1 MYLLAMIGPLSQWQT
16 IGAIVVILGLLFI
29 LVLRKLRSSTR
40 NEEYIGSKSN
50 RPSRDVQQKR
60 TSNPSIIKV
69 ILGIFAVSLIIYI
82 IIGAFIPEKLLYPIK
97 NKISRNYTL
106 VYTFIGSTQEMPATK
121 TNVRGN
127 GFVKLKFHISY
138 ELTRQ
143 VDGWFW
149 QDSAEV
155 IMNAKSKLANM
166 MPELDQHSSMQIL
179 SDLWKTNPIKN
190 VSLNYLA
197 YPEASKATNDR
208 FMRNTGATKA
218 LFSYVFENDKG
229 KKTFGMTQP
238 IEIKND
244 EASVES
250 GNSYSVRIPFQQ
262 QTTTTIATMTFTY
275 TNTHSATVSTKISSP
290 NTGKDMLI
298 KADCDFE
305 YQVVA
310 KKEIPEGEHTMDE
323 LHEQFGSK
331 IRKAVSTVVDN
342 HGNQIAVSVAYQLQP
357 ELSEVN
363 RDFLQSANI
372 RHTPYDKLAELLT
385 SRLRDKLSNDKEA
398 TVNYIR
404 LEVNNITAEIVPT
417 E

>member
-1 MYLLAMIGPLSQWQT
+1 MYILASIEPIGRLALWS
-16 IGAIVVILGLLFI
+16 VIII
-29 LVLRKLRSSTR
+29 LMAGWIRFMFRVARSLRSK
-40 NEEYIGSKSN
+40 EEYIGTLGKQPRSTATYSLKY
-50 RPSRDVQQKR
+50 VVAM
-60 TSNPSIIKV
+60 SIITS
-69 ILGIFAVSLIIYI
+69 ILLYCDFAVLYPNEL
-82 IIGAFIPEKLLYPIK
+82 FYPIK
-97 NKISRNYTL
+97 EKVVRQ
-106 VYTFIGSTQEMPATK
+106 YTFVYFYTGSTEEMPATK
-121 TNVRGN
+121 TNAKGN
-127 GFVKLKFHISY
+127 GFVKLKFHINY

-143 VDGWFW
+143 IDSWFW
-149 QDSAEV
+149 QDSIEV
-155 IMNAKSKLANM
+155 INTTRKKLADM
-166 MPELDQHSSMQIL
+166 MPELDLHSSRSIL
-179 SDLWKTNPIKN
+179 FDLWKTNPIKN

-218 LFSYVFENDKG
+218 LFSYVIENDKG
-229 KKTFGMTQP
+229 KKTFGMTEP
-238 IEIKND
+238 IEIKTD
-244 EASVES
+244 ETSVES

-275 TNTHSATVSTKISSP
+275 TNTHSATVSAKITSP

-305 YQVVA
+305 YQAVA
-310 KKEIPEGEHTMDE
+310 KKVIPEGEHTMDE

-331 IRKAVSTVVDN
+331 IRKAVSIIVDN